1 MSLRALAEADL
12 QNILEDQATGFG
24 YGITIIN
31 PNEDPLTMKGYTQD
45 ISQTIDTDTG
55 QIVSGR
61 LASVSLRESTL
72 IQNNFSM
79 PVGVVDQSLKP
90 WIIKFNDIN
99 GAAYTF
105 KIVEANPDRTLGVI
119 TCLLEE
125 YQG

>member
-12 QNILEDQATGFG
+12 QNILEDQSTGFG
-24 YGITIIN
+24 YGVTIIN
-31 PNEDPLTMKGYTQD
+31 PDQAEFTMVGYTQD

-79 PVGVVDQSLKP
+79 PVGIVDQSIKP

-99 GAAYTF
+99 GASYTF
-105 KIVEANPDRTLGVI
+105 KIVEANSDRTLGVI

-125 YQG
+125 YEE